1 MKLSDHV
8 DHIRE
13 LTYRAFDKQF
23 ARLGIGASKTMDIEK
38 IPSELHAKRKKL
50 DQLLQ
55 SHIDEVGNYE
65 DAREKALD
73 ELTFTLF
80 NRIAA
85 VKVMEAHNLF
95 APIITK
101 QSEHGDRSF
110 GHKAWL
116 EENQNMRS
124 EELEG
129 IRHYIKDAFTE
140 LGNDIPLYNKE
151 YPYALLPHV
160 IELNEIIDAF
170 NAVANDAQVED
181 DIWQSDDIL
190 GWLYE
195 SYNNAKKQA
204 FKDSKAK
211 TEYDKVSLQ
220 SQVYTPRWV
229 VQFLVE
235 NSLGKLYLE
244 MFPDSEIK
252 NNHKIANAPKQRVR
266 DKKPLHEVK
275 LIDPASGSG
284 NFLLYAFDLFY
295 ELYIDQIENYG
306 ADYKEDDIPRLIIEN
321 NLHGIDL
328 DDRAIQLAQLG
339 LYIKAKR
346 KKRTVGNLHFNVIS
360 SDFYLPEYEDVK
372 YIFEDDK
379 KLDSQQIKLIENIW
393 GDLKFAYKFGS
404 LIKIEE
410 KIKVQIEALYD
421 KQQREGA
428 DLFISADIQEYKEFE
443 QDFFINLEKAVE
455 KYAKKEGNSFLIG
468 KTQDAITFLKLLST
482 KYDVATANPP
492 YTDSSDFGKDL
503 KEFIEANY
511 KKPYKFNTNLYA
523 TFIKRCHELT
533 SENGKMA
540 LIHPR
545 TFMFIKTF
553 EDVRKFMLDKTH
565 INVFVD
571 YSLSNLFGSI
581 MVDPSFY
588 VLEKGII
595 TSKDSWFISLDQ
607 YTRTPNEKFK
617 KDFTLEALEDYIQKK
632 GNKHNYTI
640 PQSKLEIIKSYPFIY
655 WISDGFREKF
665 ESASVKD
672 LLKNCQGLATA
683 DNNRFLRFWWEIDNK
698 EKWIPYAKGGP
709 YNKWN
714 GNLWARVN
722 WEDNGYEIKSF
733 VDANGKQKSRPQNES
748 VYFQEGITYSASG
761 SKGAS
766 YRLLPKGSIF
776 DVGGS
781 SIFPIK
787 EFKNINYTMA
797 FFNSQISSYI
807 IDCLNPTVN
816 KQVGDIERLPFVIP
830 SKPQEQFISKLA
842 KTNIEIKKQIC
853 TFTIVET
860 NFEKNPLYFSNDSSL
875 KQRVLSY
882 LSYENYLLTQVLI
895 HEAIINEEIF
905 KIYELSDLDKAMVL
919 EKEGLSIGSL
929 SVESEAKEVYLD
941 LHVDEFGVESI
952 KPYIES
958 LHAEEFD
965 TDKKQNIIASFD
977 TLYQSN
983 NDLEEFCIKHTVNPI
998 NVWYW
1003 FKTSGT
1009 LPKQRANNIALE
1021 FLTDMIRKILTEDED
1036 GIIPLVQNSGE
1047 QILIERI
1054 EEKFYEKGFTS
1065 AQFSIFGSFIGR
1077 ELNDYINNHFFK
1089 GLSDHLNLFM
1099 YLPKTP
1105 FIWHLTS
1112 GEHQGFDAYI
1122 IIYKWSRDN
1131 LFRLKSVYIEHRE
1144 RSLVNR
1150 QSDLANDNSASS
1162 QNEKD
1167 TIYKQLAEI
1176 KEFKLKIDELLEEG
1190 YNPTLDSGVGKNIA
1204 PLQKKKMLA
1213 YDVLNAGQLK
1223 KYLAADW

>member
-23 ARLGIGASKTMDIEK
+23 ARLGVGASKTMEIEK
-38 IPSELHAKRKKL
+38 IPSELHTKRKKL
-50 DQLLQ
+50 DELLQ
-55 SHIDEVGNYE
+55 SHIDEVGSYE

-101 QSEHGDRSF
+101 QGEHGDRSF

-116 EENQNMRS
+116 EENPDMRS
-124 EELEG
+124 TELEG
-129 IRHYIKDAFTE
+129 IRQYIKYAFNE
-140 LGNDIPLYNKE
+140 LGADIPLYNKD

-160 IELNEIIDAF
+160 IELNEIIEAF
-170 NAVANDAQVED
+170 NVVVNDTQVED
-181 DIWQSDDIL
+181 NIWQSDDIL

-204 FKDSKAK
+204 HKDSGDK

-252 NNHKIANAPKQRVR
+252 DNHKIANAPKERVR
-266 DKKPLHEVK
+266 DRKPLHEVK

-295 ELYIDQIENYG
+295 EMYIDQIENYG
-306 ADYKEDDIPRLIIEN
+306 ADYDEDDISRLIIEN

-410 KIKVQIEALYD
+410 KIKVQVEALYD

-428 DLFISADIQEYKEFE
+428 DLFSSADIQEYKEFE
-443 QDFFINLEKAVE
+443 QNFFVNLEKAVE

-503 KEFIEANY
+503 KEFIKANY
-511 KKPYKFNTNLYA
+511 EKPYKFHTNLYA
-523 TFIKRCHELT
+523 TFIKRSYELIND
-533 SENGKMA
+533 SGKMA
-540 LIHPR
+540 LVHPP
-545 TFMFIKTF
+545 TFMYIKTF
-553 EDVRKFMLDKTH
+553 EDVRRFILEKTH
-565 INVFVD
+565 IDFFVEWGYLGMFNPSARVDSAMYILEKNQTTDNAVFMKLNEMYEGKRYNVFV
-571 YSLSNLFGSI
+571 
-581 MVDPSFY
+581 
-588 VLEKGII
+588 
-595 TSKDSWFISLDQ
+595 
-607 YTRTPNEKFK
+607 
-617 KDFTLEALEDYIQKK
+617 EALNDYIA
-632 GNKHNYTI
+632 GISNKQNYTL
-640 PQSKLEIIKSYPFIY
+640 PQEKLNIIKSYPFIY
-655 WISDGFREKF
+655 WISDEFREKF
-665 ESASVKD
+665 GYESLDKFFKVSQGMSVS
-672 LLKNCQGLATA
+672 NGE
-683 DNNRFLRFWWEIDNK
+683 RFLRFNWELTPSKIDDGK
-698 EKWIPYAKGGP
+698 GSSIDWARFPKGGP
-709 YNKWN
+709 YKKWT
-714 GNLWARVN
+714 GNLWLCVN
-722 WEDNGYEIKSF
+722 WKNNGEELKNYKKA
-733 VDANGKQKSRPQNES
+733 VLRNQQY
-748 VYFQEGITYSASG
+748 YFTEGLTYSSSG
-761 SKGAS
+761 SKGTTFRILPPSAVISGGGPGIHKISNKYSNYYSLGYLNSKFVS
-766 YRLLPKGSIF
+766 Y
-776 DVGGS
+776 V
-781 SIFPIK
+781 
-787 EFKNINYTMA
+787 IN
-797 FFNSQISSYI
+797 
-807 IDCLNPTVN
+807 CLNPTVN
-816 KQVGDIERLPFVIP
+816 TTQGDLNRIPLLDVGEIAIQKIESCVAQSINVT
-830 SKPQEQFISKLA
+830 SKILSFSILENTFSLSPLQFLKG
-842 KTNIEIKKQIC
+842 
-853 TFTIVET
+853 
-860 NFEKNPLYFSNDSSL
+860 NFKESL
-875 KQRVLSY
+875 KAY
-882 LSYENYLLTQVLI
+882 LVYENYLSALLLIYQGVIDQEILKNIDLPIQDKEILLESEGKSLASLPVEMKAKEAYLTNEIGEFPVSVI
-895 HEAIINEEIF
+895 GSFIEALPEEKCKSKESVINEF
-905 KIYELSDLDKAMVL
+905 NS
-919 EKEGLSIGSL
+919 
-929 SVESEAKEVYLD
+929 
-941 LHVDEFGVESI
+941 
-952 KPYIES
+952 
-958 LHAEEFD
+958 
-965 TDKKQNIIASFD
+965 
-977 TLYQSN
+977 LYQSN
-983 NDLEEFCIKHTVNPI
+983 NDLEEFCIRHQVNPI

-1003 FKTSGT
+1003 FRESKVM
-1009 LPKQRANNIALE
+1009 PKQRINKIAME
-1021 FLTDMIRKILTEDED
+1021 FLIDMIREILMEDDD
-1036 GIIPLVQNSGE
+1036 GIIPLVQNSSE
-1047 QILIERI
+1047 KILIDRI
-1054 EEKFYEKGFTS
+1054 QDKFNQKGFSS
-1065 AQFSIFGSFIGR
+1065 AQFSSFDSLLGR
-1077 ELNDYINNHFFK
+1077 ELSDYLNNHFFSD
-1089 GLSDHLNLFM
+1089 LSDYLNVFM
-1099 YLPKTP
+1099 YMSKTP

-1150 QSDLANDNSASS
+1150 QSDLADNNSAEA

-1167 TIYKQLAEI
+1167 LIYKQLAEI

-1190 YNPTLDSGVGKNIA
+1190 YNPILDSGVGKNIA

>member
-23 ARLGIGASKTMDIEK
+23 ARLGIGASKTMEIER

-50 DQLLQ
+50 DELLQ
-55 SHIDEVGNYE
+55 SHIDEVGSYE

-101 QSEHGDRSF
+101 QGEHGDRSF

-116 EENQNMRS
+116 EENPNMRS

-129 IRHYIKDAFTE
+129 IRNYIKYAFNE
-140 LGNDIPLYNKE
+140 LGSDIPLYHKD
-151 YPYALLPHV
+151 YPYALLPHA

-170 NAVANDAQVED
+170 NAVVNDSQVED

-204 FKDSKAK
+204 HKDSGDK

-244 MFPDSEIK
+244 MYPDSEIK
-252 NNHKIANAPKQRVR
+252 DNHKIANAPKERVR
-266 DKKPLHEVK
+266 DRKPLHEVK

-284 NFLLYAFDLFY
+284 NFLLYAFNLFY
-295 ELYIDQIENYG
+295 EMYIDQIENYG
-306 ADYKEDDIPRLIIEN
+306 ADYEEDDISQLIIEN

-410 KIKVQIEALYD
+410 KIKVQVEALYD
-421 KQQREGA
+421 KEKREGV
-428 DLFISADIQEYKEFE
+428 DLFSSADIQEYKDFE
-443 QDFFINLEKAVE
+443 NDFFVNLEKAVE

-468 KTQDAITFLKLLST
+468 KTQDAITFLKLLTT

-492 YTDSSDFGKDL
+492 YTDSGDFGDDL
-503 KEFIEANY
+503 KAFINANY
-511 KKPYKFNTNLYA
+511 KKPYKFNTNLYVS
-523 TFIKRCHELT
+523 FIKRCFELT
-533 SENGKMA
+533 NEQGKIAM
-540 LIHPR
+540 IHPY

-553 EDVRKFMLDKTH
+553 DDVRKYILKYSNIELLVDWGLDR
-565 INVFVD
+565 V
-571 YSLSNLFGSI
+571 NLFEGGYASA
-581 MVDPSFY
+581 PAFY
-588 VLEKGII
+588 ILSKNNPNNESAFFKLTTGLQEKEKKEVFESSWIDFFNDINSEITYTLNQAKFSKI
-595 TSKDSWFISLDQ
+595 TSS
-607 YTRTPNEKFK
+607 
-617 KDFTLEALEDYIQKK
+617 
-632 GNKHNYTI
+632 
-640 PQSKLEIIKSYPFIY
+640 PFIY
-655 WISDGFREKF
+655 WIADDYRKIFSENPLSNKATVFSG
-665 ESASVKD
+665 VKT
-672 LLKNCQGLATA
+672 G
-683 DNNRFLRFWWEIDNK
+683 NNNGALRFWWEIESKDIFK
-698 EKWIPYAKGGP
+698 IGDKDKKWVMYNKGGSAK
-709 YNKWN
+709 KWY
-714 GNLWARVN
+714 GNNWLCVN
-722 WEDNGYEIKSF
+722 FKNDYEYIK
-733 VDANGKQKSRPQNES
+733 KQKSFSLLPEKYAFEKKLNYSGIGSKSVSFRFLDDFIQNDM
-748 VYFQEGITYSASG
+748 GASG
-761 SKGAS
+761 LSPNDNLLFALAVLNSKITS
-766 YRLLPKGSIF
+766 YNL
-776 DVGGS
+776 
-781 SIFPIK
+781 
-787 EFKNINYTMA
+787 N
-797 FFNSQISSYI
+797 
-807 IDCLNPTVN
+807 CLNPTVN
-816 KQVGDIERLPFVIP
+816 KQPNDIKRVPLIQGD
-830 SKPQEQFISKLA
+830 EQISNKLESLV
-842 KTNIEIKKQIC
+842 KRCIEINSNLEKYSLIEHDYELSPFELKKELQVSIG
-853 TFTIVET
+853 
-860 NFEKNPLYFSNDSSL
+860 YFFDL
-875 KQRVLSY
+875 
-882 LSYENYLLTQVLI
+882 ENNLLTQILI
-895 HEAIINEEIF
+895 NEAIINSSIF
-905 KIYELSDLDKAMVL
+905 EVYKLTVEDKAMVL
-919 EKEGLSIGSL
+919 AQEGESIGAMP
-929 SVESEAKEVYLD
+929 VCKNAKEAYLINKVSEFPLD
-941 LHVDEFGVESI
+941 SVRDYIEALPEAECEDKKAIISEFGS
-952 KPYIES
+952 
-958 LHAEEFD
+958 
-965 TDKKQNIIASFD
+965 
-977 TLYQSN
+977 LYQSN
-983 NDLEEFCIKHTVNPI
+983 NDLEEFCIRHQVNPI
-998 NVWYW
+998 NIWYW
-1003 FKTSGT
+1003 FKEAKVM
-1009 LPKQRANNIALE
+1009 PKQRMQKIAME
-1021 FLTDMIRKILTEDED
+1021 FLADMIREILMEDED
-1036 GIIPLVQNSGE
+1036 GIVPLVHNASE
-1047 QILIERI
+1047 KVLLDRI
-1054 EEKFYEKGFTS
+1054 QDKFHEKGFSS
-1065 AQFSIFGSFIGR
+1065 AQFSSFDSFIGR
-1077 ELNDYINNHFFK
+1077 ELNDYLNKHFFK
-1089 GLSDHLNLFM
+1089 ELSDHLNLFM

-1150 QSDLANDNSASS
+1150 QSDLSNDNSASS

-1167 TIYKQLAEI
+1167 LIYKQLAEI
-1176 KEFKLKIDELLEEG
+1176 KKFKLKIDELLEEG
-1190 YNPTLDSGVGKNIA
+1190 YNPILDSGVGKNIA

>member
-23 ARLGIGASKTMDIEK
+23 ARLGIGTSKTMEIEQ
-38 IPSELHAKRKKL
+38 IPSDLHAKREKL

-55 SHIDEVGNYE
+55 SHIDEVGSYE

-101 QSEHGDRSF
+101 QGEHGDRSF

-116 EENQNMRS
+116 EENPNMRS
-124 EELEG
+124 KELEG
-129 IRHYIKDAFTE
+129 IRQYIKYAFNE
-140 LGNDIPLYNKE
+140 LGSDIPLYNKD

-170 NAVANDAQVED
+170 NAVVNDSQVED

-204 FKDSKAK
+204 HKDSGDK

-244 MFPDSEIK
+244 MYPDSEIK
-252 NNHKIANAPKQRVR
+252 DNYKIANAPKEKVR
-266 DKKPLHEVK
+266 DRKPLHEVK

-295 ELYIDQIENYG
+295 ALYIDQIENYG
-306 ADYKEDDIPRLIIEN
+306 ADYEEDDIPRLIIEN

-346 KKRTVGNLHFNVIS
+346 KQRNIGNLHFNVIS

-410 KIKVQIEALYD
+410 KIKVQVEALYD
-421 KQQREGA
+421 KEKREGV
-428 DLFISADIQEYKEFE
+428 DLFSSANIQEYKDFE
-443 QDFFINLEKAVE
+443 KDLFVNLEKAVE

-503 KEFIEANY
+503 KEFIDANY
-511 KKPYKFNTNLYA
+511 KKPYKFHTNLYA
-523 TFIKRCHELT
+523 TFIKRCYELA
-533 SENGKMA
+533 NDDGKIA
-540 LIHPR
+540 LIHPH

-553 EDVRKFMLDKTH
+553 EDVRKFMIEKTH
-565 INVFVD
+565 IDIMVD
-571 YSLSNLFGSI
+571 YGLDRVNLFGTDI
-581 MVDPSFY
+581 LVDATFY
-588 VLEKGII
+588 VLSKSKSDDSGLYFNLTTNLQERYKKGE
-595 TSKDSWFISLDQ
+595 FLISLD
-607 YTRTPNEKFK
+607 
-617 KDFTLEALEDYIQKK
+617 DYIQ
-632 GNKHNYTI
+632 GTPNKHNYTL
-640 PQSKLEIIKSYPFIY
+640 PQEKLKIIKSYPFIY
-655 WISDGFREKF
+655 WISDEFREKF
-665 ESASVKD
+665 EEGTTENYFSV
-672 LLKNCQGLATA
+672 LTGLSTG
-683 DNNRFLRFWWEIDNK
+683 NNDKFLRYFWEI
-698 EKWIPYAKGGP
+698 EKNNISENYLQDRKKWVPYQKGGTF
-709 YNKWN
+709 NKWH
-714 GNLWARVN
+714 GNN
-722 WEDNGYEIKSF
+722 WLVIDYSNDGEALASSSNSKY
-733 VDANGKQKSRPQNES
+733 
-748 VYFQEGITYSASG
+748 YFKKGVVASG
-761 SKGAS
+761 VGTKGAS
-766 YRLLPKGSIF
+766 FRLMPENNIFNNATPTAFPK
-776 DVGGS
+776 DH
-781 SIFPIK
+781 
-787 EFKNINYTMA
+787 INLEYA
-797 FFNSQISSYI
+797 LVILNSKVSTYI
-807 IDCLNPTVN
+807 LDCLNPTVN
-816 KQVGDIERLPFVIP
+816 TQAGDISRVPFSLANTTEEFLLVELSQTNVSIKKHLCTYSILEANFQKNPISLQNSSELKNRIINYCNEENYFLTQIMLNEAIGNEMIYKIYDLNESDVSKIIDKRGKCIGSLPLEKEAKIDYLLDE
-830 SKPQEQFISKLA
+830 KSKLLL
-842 KTNIEIKKQIC
+842 NITKDYINNLEEQ
-853 TFTIVET
+853 EH
-860 NFEKNPLYFSNDSSL
+860 
-875 KQRVLSY
+875 
-882 LSYENYLLTQVLI
+882 ENK
-895 HEAIINEEIF
+895 ESIINEF
-905 KIYELSDLDKAMVL
+905 LL
-919 EKEGLSIGSL
+919 
-929 SVESEAKEVYLD
+929 
-941 LHVDEFGVESI
+941 
-952 KPYIES
+952 
-958 LHAEEFD
+958 
-965 TDKKQNIIASFD
+965 
-977 TLYQSN
+977 LYQNN
-983 NDLEEFCIKHTVNPI
+983 NDLEEFCIRHQVNPI
-998 NVWYW
+998 NIWYW
-1003 FKTSGT
+1003 FKKIKII
-1009 LPKQRANNIALE
+1009 PKHRMNDVAIE
-1021 FLTDMIRKILTEDED
+1021 FLADLIREILMEDND
-1036 GIIPLVQNSGE
+1036 GIIPLVQNASE
-1047 QILIERI
+1047 KILVERI
-1054 EEKFYEKGFTS
+1054 QDKFHEKNFTS
-1065 AQFSIFGSFIGR
+1065 AQFSSFDKLIGK
-1077 ELNDYINNHFFK
+1077 ELNDFLNNYFFK
-1089 GLSDHLNLFM
+1089 EFSDHLNLFPNM
-1099 YLPKTP
+1099 PKTP

-1144 RSLVNR
+1144 RALVNR
-1150 QSDLANDNSASS
+1150 QSDLVNDNSASS

-1167 TIYKQLAEI
+1167 LIYKQLAEI

-1190 YNPTLDSGVGKNIA
+1190 YNPILDSGVGKNIA